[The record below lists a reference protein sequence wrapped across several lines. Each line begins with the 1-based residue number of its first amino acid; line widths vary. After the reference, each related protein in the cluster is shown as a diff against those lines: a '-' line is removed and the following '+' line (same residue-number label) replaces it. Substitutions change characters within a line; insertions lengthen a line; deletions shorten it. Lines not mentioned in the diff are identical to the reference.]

1 METKLSQQDIKRY
14 NWYIWRFFIGGFA
27 FVVLLLV
34 FTSLGL
40 FGTLPSFRDLENP
53 KSNLASEII
62 SEDKVLLGKYYEN
75 ENNRSRVNYN
85 EISQNAINALVATE
99 DKHFF
104 SHSGIDFWRTFSII
118 PYNLIGKR
126 QGASTITQQLARN
139 LFSDEARATNPIKR
153 FFQKLQEQITAIRI
167 EKHYTK
173 QEIIAMYLN
182 TVPFGHNAAGIE
194 SASQTFFNAKAINLT
209 PDQAALLIALV
220 NAPGRY
226 SPINHPEKALGRRN
240 FILGRMAS
248 EGYLSDGQVEEFRTK
263 PIGIDFHPT
272 NHNEGL
278 APYFRDQIKGDIKA
292 ILRDQGIVKGD
303 GSEYDIYR
311 DGLKIYTTIN
321 ADMQKYAEDAQRK
334 HMRTLQKLF
343 MDTHKGYNWKKS
355 PQYKTLIEN
364 GMKTSGRYG
373 DLQKEGLSDEEI
385 RNEFDK
391 PIKMRLFTWND
402 RGDTTVVI
410 SPIDSVV
417 YSQTLMRNA
426 LMSMDPKTGYVK
438 AWVGGINFAYDNYD
452 QVKVGQRQVGSTA
465 KPFTYAVAVD
475 TGYPPC
481 YTLPNTRDT
490 VRGWG
495 EPWSPNSSPRS
506 TIAGN
511 LTLRKAL
518 ANSQNWITAR
528 VMGLVT
534 PPPVEALIR
543 SLGIKSKSLGP
554 YPSIALGAF
563 DASVMEMTAAYSAF
577 ANHGI
582 LTEPT
587 YLLKIEDKNGNVIWG
602 DYAPKVTQAMP
613 EETAYVMTDM
623 LKSVVKEGTAKRL
636 GYTYGLSNA
645 IIAGKTGT
653 TNNNSDG
660 WFIGMTPQ
668 LVTGVWTGF
677 KSRNISFSRTGDGE
691 GANVALPIF
700 AYYMKSVYSNPKL
713 GIVKNRDFELPKKP
727 LGTILDCNEYNQQQ
741 SGTDEVK
748 KKLEF

>member
-1 METKLSQQDIKRY
+1 MDTKLSQQDIKRY

-27 FVVLLLV
+27 FVVLLVLL
-34 FTSLGL
+34 TILGL
-40 FGTLPSFRDLENP
+40 FKPLPSFRDLENP

-62 SEDKVLLGKYYEN
+62 SEDKVILGKYYVN

-126 QGASTITQQLARN
+126 QGASTLTQQLALH
-139 LFSDEARATNPIKR
+139 LFSDEERSTNPIAR
-153 FFQKLQEQITAIRI
+153 FFQKLREQITAVRI

-173 QEIIAMYLN
+173 QEIITMYLN
-182 TVPFGHNAAGIE
+182 TVDFGHNTAGIE
-194 SASQTFFNAKAINLT
+194 SASQTFFNTKSINLT

-220 NAPGRY
+220 NAPGRF
-226 SPINHPEKALGRRN
+226 SPINHPDKALTRRN
-240 FILGRMAS
+240 FILGRMAA
-248 EGYLSDGQVEEFRTK
+248 EGYLTDGQVEEFRSK
-263 PIGIDFHPT
+263 PIGINFHPT
-272 NHNEGL
+272 SHNEGL
-278 APYFRDQIKGDIKA
+278 APYFRAYIKDDIKN

-355 PQYKTLIEN
+355 TQYKGLIEN
-364 GMKTSGRYG
+364 GMKASGRYS
-373 DLQKEGLSDEEI
+373 DLQKAGMSDEEI
-385 RNEFDK
+385 RREFDK
-391 PIKMRLFTWND
+391 PIKMKLFTWEN
-402 RGDTTVVI
+402 GDTTVVI

-417 YSQTLMRNA
+417 YNQTLMRNA

-438 AWVGGINFAYDNYD
+438 AWVGGINFEYDNYD

-465 KPFTYAVAVD
+465 KPFTYAVAISD
-475 TGYPPC
+475 GYAPC

-506 TIAGN
+506 TIQGN
-511 LTLRKAL
+511 LTLRKGL

-534 PPPVEALIR
+534 PPRVEELIR
-543 SLGIKSKSLGP
+543 TLGIKSNSLGP

-602 DYAPKVTQAMP
+602 DREPKVTQAMP

-623 LKSVVKEGTAKRL
+623 LKSVVKEGTARRL
-636 GYTYGLSNA
+636 GSTYGLSNA

-677 KSRNISFSRTGDGE
+677 KSRNVSFSRTGDGE

-700 AYYMKSVYSNPKL
+700 AYYIKAVYANPKL
-713 GIVKNRDFELPKKP
+713 GIKKNIDFELPKKP

-741 SGTDEVK
+741 SGANEPDNRLK
-748 KKLEF
+748 F